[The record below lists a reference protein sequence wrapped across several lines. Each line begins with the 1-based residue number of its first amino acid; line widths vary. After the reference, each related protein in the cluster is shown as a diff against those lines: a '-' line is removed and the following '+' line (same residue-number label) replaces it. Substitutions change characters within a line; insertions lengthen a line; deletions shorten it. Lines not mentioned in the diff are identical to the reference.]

1 VTPGF
6 PDLRGLR
13 VFVVEDEFVV
23 LVQLE
28 DMLTELGCDVV
39 GSASRLGDALAM
51 LPERVIDVAVLDI
64 NLGGAKVYPV
74 AEILAARNVPIL
86 FSTGYGN
93 VGVSEPWSS
102 RPILQKPY
110 RIDQLAEALRQVTA
124 RSQAS

>member
-1 VTPGF
+1 MTPGF

-23 LVQLE
+23 LIQLE
-28 DMLTELGCDVV
+28 DMLAELGCDVV

-93 VGVSEPWSS
+93 VGVSEPWRS

-110 RIDQLAEALRQVTA
+110 RIDQLAAALRQVTA